1 MAYKTSISFQKNPT
15 VNRDPYELCY
25 EYRSISLSP
34 SLTQE
39 SKWVRYCV
47 FNTVNKTVTM
57 ERCEG
62 KFFDG
67 YENIELDQASINFIV
82 SIAPDTISLSHD
94 ERGWS

>member
-1 MAYKTSISFQKNPT
+1 
-15 VNRDPYELCY
+15 
-25 EYRSISLSP
+25 
-34 SLTQE
+34 
-39 SKWVRYCV
+39 
-47 FNTVNKTVTM
+47 M

-82 SIAPDTISLSHD
+82 SIAPDVISLSHD